1 MKEVF
6 SMWKH
11 TKMVV
16 LVALSAAIYAAA
28 MIPFKGLV
36 IIPGASELRPAAV
49 FPVIFGL
56 LFGPAGAWG
65 AGIGSIIGDMFSFI
79 GPGTPFGFIAN
90 FLMAYIPY
98 KIWNSKGNI
107 KSTDDDSLYLN
118 SARKIINFCM
128 AGILGAFACALTLG
142 FSGEL
147 LAAVPFAAMASV
159 VALNNSVAICV
170 LGPPL
175 MLILYKR
182 VKKWDLLWMDIVD
195 EEEIPK
201 NSILTFTGTIFI
213 LCGILGGMGTSFW
226 LALTTADQKF
236 LADGFQAGTVGG
248 GIITI
253 VSGLG
258 IVLILSGSLLQTYH
272 QRSSFQSTDNITS
285 QKQG

>member
-28 MIPFKGLV
+28 MIPFKGII

-65 AGIGSIIGDMFSFI
+65 AGFGSIIGDMFSFI

-98 KIWNSKGNI
+98 KIWDKLGLV
-107 KSTDDDSLYLN
+107 KSTDEDPLYLN
-118 SARKIINFCM
+118 SVRKLANFFIV
-128 AGILGAFACALTLG
+128 GILGALACALTLG

-147 LAAVPFAAMASV
+147 LVSIPFAAMASV
-159 VALNNSVAICV
+159 VALNNSIAIAI

-175 MLILYKR
+175 MIILYKR
-182 VKKWDLLWMDIVD
+182 IKRWDLLWIDILD
-195 EEEIPK
+195 EEEVPK
-201 NSILTFTGTIFI
+201 KSLLTFAGTLLI
-213 LCGILGGMGTSFW
+213 LCGIVGGLGTSFW
-226 LALTTADQKF
+226 LALTTANQKF
-236 LADGFQAGTVGG
+236 LAAGFQAGTVGG

-258 IVLILSGSLLQTYH
+258 LSFILIGALLQTYNKSIIL
-272 QRSSFQSTDNITS
+272 QKDANIS
-285 QKQG
+285 HQKQV